1 LLFAKNEKIA
11 DTLLFAKNEKNVIFI
26 PKSGHN
32 FVIHNFIDF
41 LTGITTPKDGGFRS
55 WVEALYELTSLNM
68 VTITEGSDYVGIKY
82 SGAGRVQSRAILKS
96 NDNPEGYIYI
106 YIYIYV

>member
-11 DTLLFAKNEKNVIFI
+11 NTLLFAKNEKNVIFI

-55 WVEALYELTSLNM
+55 WVEALYKLTSLNM
-68 VTITEGSDYVGIKY
+68 VTMYTCIHVYINEKTFGFHLY
-82 SGAGRVQSRAILKS
+82 SSRFF
-96 NDNPEGYIYI
+96 
-106 YIYIYV
+106 